1 MVDVK
6 WRFREMARA
15 EINQDPME
23 REFFTEESINERLV
37 REAIQNSLDASLAR
51 AEGYSVQAAGPVR
64 MRFSL
69 AGIRNPLS
77 AERAAPYVDGL
88 AEHLVAGLEG
98 DFARRVKVRGLANDG
113 LCFLVIEDMNT
124 VGLDGD
130 WGQYDDSE
138 AESAKDNH
146 FYWFFRNVG
155 RSGKGDSDNGSWGLG
170 KWVFPDAS
178 NASAYIAVTRR
189 SSDSEML
196 LMGQAVLRK
205 HNIDDRRHAPYGYFA
220 EEGEGGLPLPLRFSD
235 PLHRPFIEQCI
246 TDFDLRMRE
255 GPGLSVII
263 PFPRTDERI
272 DRPRLLAA
280 IIHNYFYPIIT
291 GKLEVTVDD
300 GDDDSAIEVNAE
312 TIDDVLK
319 NLELEDTGE
328 RSLASYERL
337 FDMCRK
343 GIALPGHRYINLATP
358 PRNVPSYAQHAE
370 VAELRRRYD
379 SGQLLAFR
387 ISTTVERKP
396 AGTREQTSF
405 RLYVQ
410 HDDSLAHGHDYY
422 VRGTLSI
429 SEMDYI
435 RRYHGRTLLVV
446 DETEPLAAMLRD
458 SEPPAHTYWRPQ
470 NERAGKRWVAASRRI
485 KEIGDSPS
493 ALLGIWE
500 AAPVG
505 LQKDALAD
513 IFPSGVYGS
522 RPRRDLSGSTKST
535 KPVKPDPLS
544 VHKDFDISQIATGF
558 RVRLAS
564 DVDDPPK
571 RIRLLAAYEV
581 PRGNPIKNYI
591 PHDFLLHGP
600 GALDLRLTGC
610 HLAMG
615 DRDNTTGDK
624 GNELVLEVDDPAAFS
639 VQVRGFDPHRDVY
652 VDVKRLPMLSPTEGD
667 E

>member
-23 REFFTEESINERLV
+23 RVAFIEESINERLV

-51 AEGYSVQAAGPVR
+51 AEAPSAQTAGPVR

-88 AEHLVAGLEG
+88 AEHLVAGLDG
-98 DFARRVKVRGLANDG
+98 DFARRVKVRGLANDD
-113 LCFLVIEDMNT
+113 LRFLVIEDMNT

-130 WGQYDDSE
+130 WEQYDDSE

-155 RSGKGDSDNGSWGLG
+155 RSGKGDNDNGSWGLG

-189 SSDSEML
+189 NSDSEML

-220 EEGEGGLPLPLRFSD
+220 EEGEDGLPLPLRSSD
-235 PLHRPFIEQCI
+235 PQHRPLIEQCI
-246 TDFDLRMRE
+246 ADFDLRMRE
-255 GPGLSVII
+255 GSGLSVII
-263 PFPRTDERI
+263 PFPRIEEHI
-272 DRPRLLAA
+272 DRPQLLAA
-280 IIHNYFYPIIT
+280 VIHNYFYPIIT

-312 TIDDVLK
+312 TIDDVLES
-319 NLELEDTGE
+319 LELKDTGE
-328 RSLASYERL
+328 RSLASYQRL
-337 FDMCRK
+337 FDMCRE
-343 GIALPGHRYINLATP
+343 GIALPDHRYINLATP
-358 PRNVPSYAQHAE
+358 PRNVPSYAQHSE

-387 ISTTVERKP
+387 ISTMVERKP

-410 HDDSLAHGHDYY
+410 HDDALTHGHDYY

-435 RRYHGRTLLVV
+435 RRHHGRTLLVV
-446 DETEPLAAMLRD
+446 DEAEPLAAMLRD
-458 SEPPAHTYWRPQ
+458 SELPAHTYWRPQ

-485 KEIGDSPS
+485 KEISDSPG

-522 RPRRDLSGSTKST
+522 RLKRALSGSAKST
-535 KPVKPDPLS
+535 RPVKPDPLS
-544 VHKDFDISQIATGF
+544 VHQDFDIGQIAAGF
-558 RVRLAS
+558 RVSLRGDL
-564 DVDDPPK
+564 VDSPN
-571 RIRLLAAYEV
+571 RIRLLAAYAA
-581 PRGNPIKNYI
+581 PRGNPIKNYS
-591 PHDFLLHGP
+591 PHDFRLHGP
-600 GALDLRLTGC
+600 GALDVRLTGC
-610 HLAMG
+610 H
-615 DRDNTTGDK
+615 RTPGDK

-652 VDVKRLPMLSPTEGD
+652 VDVKRFSTLSPTEGD